1 MKTWSAKFFLDH
13 FPTFPKYF
21 RDTMR
26 PWCSKRS
33 RKMRKGKKN
42 GLALKVLTLSSYLST
57 EKLTD
62 AQPTFTCLLSTIET
76 PKQRVKSFHSS
87 Q

>member
-1 MKTWSAKFFLDH
+1 
-13 FPTFPKYF
+13 
-21 RDTMR
+21 
-26 PWCSKRS
+26 
-33 RKMRKGKKN
+33 MRKGKKI